1 MAKSLNQKIEVIRNE
16 FIQSLPMHAGKI
28 QTYCKELIEN
38 WDDATATNLM
48 QELHSLRGISGSH
61 SLMHINELSATL
73 ENMLEGYKNQHD
85 FKDNAKELFQ
95 QKITALINS
104 INYTYES
111 FGKNQVPQT
120 PAVPTIEHSKAPL
133 ILIVD
138 DDKVFCDMIGVQLE
152 HLGYRTRSIYSLD
165 NLQQSLDTYKPQA
178 VFMDIIFQDDRDAGT
193 QLITA
198 LHEKDEINCPVIYMS
213 ARDDMQARLNAV
225 RSGGVA
231 FLCKTFNLGDL
242 KTILDLIVPLQKNIT
257 HKVLIIDDDKISAEY
272 CTAILEHAGIQVLCL
287 NQPENVFEEIVNF
300 DPDVILLDMYMPNIN
315 GVEMA
320 SVIRQHQNFSAI
332 PIVIMS
338 GETDINKQFKM
349 RSAGAD
355 DFILKPFKPH
365 HLADTILNRIQRSRQ
380 TKHLIYTDGL
390 TGLMLFTKI
399 KDQIV
404 SLLDSCIRYNLD
416 FSVALIDLD
425 HFKNVNDTY
434 GHLTG
439 DQILRGFAEFLLARV
454 RKSDI
459 VTRSGGEEF
468 TIIFPYTTAENA
480 KRAIDSYL
488 TAYGNRVQHAN
499 DKEFKVTFSAGI
511 ASIAQHQELD
521 ALLAAADQALYRAK
535 ANGRNCSEL
544 AK

>member
-1 MAKSLNQKIEVIRNE
+1 MRIA
-16 FIQSLPMHAGKI
+16 KI
-28 QTYCKELIEN
+28 QTLSKELL
-38 WDDATATNLM
+38 TAWHPTAANNLM
-48 QELHSLRGISGSH
+48 QELHNLRGVSGSH
-61 SLMHINELSATL
+61 NLVPINETSAIL
-73 ENMLEGYKNQHD
+73 ESQLDSLKNKASISIEEQANLQ
-85 FKDNAKELFQ
+85 KDLDELIRRMNYIFQ
-95 QKITALINS
+95 
-104 INYTYES
+104 TYDS
-111 FGKNQVPQT
+111 K
-120 PAVPTIEHSKAPL
+120 AVPEMPDSVPVVAHSKSPL

-138 DDKVFCDMIGVQLE
+138 DDKNFCDMITVQLE
-152 HLGYRTRSIYSLD
+152 HLGYRTRAIYSL
-165 NLQQSLDTYKPQA
+165 NEFKQSLEAYKPQA
-178 VFMDIIFQDDRDAGT
+178 IFMDIIFKEERDAGT
-193 QLITA
+193 QMITA
-198 LHEKDEINCPVIYMS
+198 MREKDEVTCPVIYMS

-242 KTILDLIVPLQKNIT
+242 KTILDLIVPLQKNII

-272 CTAILEHAGIQVLCL
+272 CTAILEHAGIQVTCL
-287 NQPENVFEEIVNF
+287 DSPENVFEDIVNF

-320 SVIRQHQNFSAI
+320 SVIRQHQNFAAI

-365 HLADTILNRIQRSRQ
+365 HLVDTILNRIQRSRQ

-390 TGLMLFTKI
+390 TGLMLFSKI
-399 KDQIV
+399 KDQITN
-404 SLLDSCIRYNLD
+404 LLDSCVRYNLD

-425 HFKNVNDTY
+425 HFKTVNDTY

-468 TIIFPYTTAENA
+468 TIVFPYTSGTNAQRAVKSFAE
-480 KRAIDSYL
+480 
-488 TAYGNRVQHAN
+488 AYSHRIQHAN
-499 DKEFKVTFSAGI
+499 GKEFTVTFSAGV
-511 ASIAQHQELD
+511 ASVEHYQELESI
-521 ALLAAADQALYRAK
+521 LSAADQALYRAK
-535 ANGRNCSEL
+535 ENGRNSTEL
-544 AK
+544 SD